1 MACVY
6 VQAVSAIAKKHGIL
20 HACDSTFSTPIMVKP
35 IEHGCDLVIQVR
47 TCFHTHFESNQNYV
61 DTKCLCV
68 LQPWFD
74 GCCA

>member
-1 MACVY
+1 MLVCMACVY

-47 TCFHTHFESNQNYV
+47 TTDAYTLV
-61 DTKCLCV
+61 I
-68 LQPWFD
+68 
-74 GCCA
+74 